1 MTDKFVPSKDSA
13 ALQKQSVAFM
23 RAASDLMEIIS
34 NELSAEIQNS
44 LLQVIDGGGRVG
56 LEVTVDRHANNLMS
70 LVAVEREGRHR
81 TLATVAVI
89 GSGKT
94 EVAH

>member
-1 MTDKFVPSKDSA
+1 
-13 ALQKQSVAFM
+13 M

-34 NELSAEIQNS
+34 NELPAQVQNS

-81 TLATVAVI
+81 TLATVAVV
-89 GSGKT
+89 GAGKT
-94 EVAH
+94 GVAH

>member
-1 MTDKFVPSKDSA
+1 MTNKFVPTSDAA
-13 ALQKQSVAFM
+13 ALSKQSAAFM

-34 NELSAEIQNS
+34 KELPAELQAS
-44 LLQVIDGGGRVG
+44 MMQVIDGGGRVG

-81 TLATVAVI
+81 TLATVAVV
-89 GSGKT
+89 GSGNGG
-94 EVAH
+94 VAH